1 MESRAEKS
9 RTAILHGTVNADPA
23 SFASRRTPAEA
34 AEDAPLP
41 LASAPPSSC
50 LLLEEDS
57 DGWTGL
63 YCFQGREGAPETAA
77 YLNRHYPDG
86 LARLFPLGDLV
97 ALGGRPGLCD
107 AADSDGEYLPARDP
121 NYPPTGATAEEVCA
135 AFGAIKTDIRFACLY
150 EPATGRWRA
159 TSARG
164 AGEPS
169 PNA

>member
-1 MESRAEKS
+1 MREFEPVPSEGVSEEERALS
-9 RTAILHGTVNADPA
+9 
-23 SFASRRTPAEA
+23 
-34 AEDAPLP
+34 
-41 LASAPPSSC
+41 LAHSLPSSC
-50 LLLEEDS
+50 LLLARRLS
-57 DGWTGL
+57 GWTGL
-63 YCFQGREGAPETAA
+63 YCFQGREGAPETVA

-86 LARLFPLGDLV
+86 LARLLPLGDLV

-107 AADSDGEYLPARDP
+107 AADSDGEYPPARDP

-150 EPATGRWRA
+150 EPATRRWRA
-159 TSARG
+159 TGARG